1 MHGATISCIKMI
13 KGLKQFGIKPIV
25 IYPDYSDDIDAIS
38 VIKSSNIKCIPCPIV
53 ASWYRPFSIFS
64 WNLIK
69 LLRNLIR
76 LYGLHRM
83 KKNSFKKIYKIA
95 KEEMPSIIHTN
106 VGVCHEGL
114 AVAEK
119 IKIPHIWHLRE
130 YQDLDFGFR
139 PFPSKRN
146 FIKKL
151 RKSNVITITKNIQK
165 HFSLENYPK
174 AKTIYNAILSKNN
187 VIYLPKKRKI
197 FLCASR
203 VSPEKGH
210 YEVIEAFAEFHKKY
224 CDYKLIIAGFGD
236 ANYINICKELA
247 EKLNVT
253 NNVEFVGYKNEE
265 ELSGLMKNATALI
278 VNSKFEGFGRMTAE
292 ALFYGC
298 LVIGKNT
305 GGTKEIIEQVGGG
318 FLYNDVTALGKY
330 MEEMLSFVGT
340 TRYKEIISN
349 AQERIVKTFSIEQN
363 INNIISF
370 YEQVSKNTHA
380 QEAMMFS
387 LGV

>member
-1 MHGATISCIKMI
+1 
-13 KGLKQFGIKPIV
+13 
-25 IYPDYSDDIDAIS
+25 
-38 VIKSSNIKCIPCPIV
+38 
-53 ASWYRPFSIFS
+53 
-64 WNLIK
+64 
-69 LLRNLIR
+69 
-76 LYGLHRM
+76 
-83 KKNSFKKIYKIA
+83 
-95 KEEMPSIIHTN
+95 
-106 VGVCHEGL
+106 
-114 AVAEK
+114 
-119 IKIPHIWHLRE
+119 
-130 YQDLDFGFR
+130 
-139 PFPSKRN
+139 
-146 FIKKL
+146 
-151 RKSNVITITKNIQK
+151 
-165 HFSLENYPK
+165 
-174 AKTIYNAILSKNN
+174 
-187 VIYLPKKRKI
+187 
-197 FLCASR
+197 
-203 VSPEKGH
+203 
-210 YEVIEAFAEFHKKY
+210 
-224 CDYKLIIAGFGD
+224 
-236 ANYINICKELA
+236 
-247 EKLNVT
+247 
-253 NNVEFVGYKNEE
+253 
-265 ELSGLMKNATALI
+265 MKNATALI